1 MLHIVGT
8 YEKAEEEEGEV
19 YEVVNIKILKQATPN
34 LRIINLYGI
43 TFLDDTHIEAFSSN
57 CIQLQVKDLLNHFWR
72 FLFLF
77 TFYMLNASNWIIKN
91 ILVLF
96 QVLCVNYCARV
107 EGGSLKILLQR
118 CRNLKCLMMQQTN
131 LKSDNVLAAEW
142 DKATNL
148 QVCSIWG
155 FDMKYIP

>member
-19 YEVVNIKILKQATPN
+19 YEVVNIKTLKQATPN

-57 CIQLQVKDLLNHFWR
+57 CIQLQVNDLLNLLKIHIHNK
-72 FLFLF
+72 L
-77 TFYMLNASNWIIKN
+77 FYMLTPSNWIIKN
-91 ILVLF
+91 ILVFF

-107 EGGSLKILLQR
+107 EGASLKILLQR

-148 QVCSIWG
+148 QVCSV
-155 FDMKYIP
+155 

>member
-1 MLHIVGT
+1 MLT
-8 YEKAEEEEGEV
+8 
-19 YEVVNIKILKQATPN
+19 
-34 LRIINLYGI
+34 
-43 TFLDDTHIEAFSSN
+43 
-57 CIQLQVKDLLNHFWR
+57 
-72 FLFLF
+72 
-77 TFYMLNASNWIIKN
+77 ASNWIIKN

-107 EGGSLKILLQR
+107 EGASLKILLQR

-148 QVCSIWG
+148 QVCSI
-155 FDMKYIP
+155 